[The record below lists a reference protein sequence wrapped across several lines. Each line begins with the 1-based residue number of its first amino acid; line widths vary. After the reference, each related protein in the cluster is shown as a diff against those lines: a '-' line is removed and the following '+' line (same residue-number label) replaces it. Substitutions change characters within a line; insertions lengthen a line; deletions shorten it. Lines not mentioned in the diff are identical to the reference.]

1 MVLKTYG
8 VMLKLKAI
16 EALKKA
22 RTNTLKLLIELIVE
36 LVEHGN

>member
-16 EALKKA
+16 KVLKQA
-22 RTNTLKLLIELIVE
+22 QIQIAPNKL
-36 LVEHGN
+36 

>member
-16 EALKKA
+16 KVLKQAQIQIALF
-22 RTNTLKLLIELIVE
+22 N
-36 LVEHGN
+36 

>member
-16 EALKKA
+16 KVLKKA
-22 RTNTLKLLIELIVE
+22 QINALKITY
-36 LVEHGN
+36 